1 MSSAHPDKDVRI
13 FFKECVSLANNF
25 HPAGFDVEVHLIL
38 SGVEERTDQ
47 NVRIH
52 SVEHHGG
59 SRLKRMWSTVNNV
72 YRKAIELDGDIYH
85 FHDPELLRIALKLK
99 RAGKKVIYDVHEDVP
114 KQIMD
119 KHWIPKWFRGFV
131 SNMYGLFE
139 NKRANK
145 LNGIVTVTP
154 LIEERFQKVNENV
167 QMVAN
172 YPLLSETNKIN
183 DLIVPKKKNQICYV
197 GGLFPTRGVKELIQ
211 ALEFTDA
218 QLILAGTF
226 SPASFENEVKKLKG
240 WSKVSYLGQIERDQI
255 AEVLKSSVAGIVTL
269 HPTRS
274 YKESLPIK
282 MFEYMSAGIPM
293 VASNFEY
300 WKEIID
306 SSECGVCADP
316 LNPKDIAGKIQD
328 LLSDPE
334 KSNRLGGNGLK
345 AFHEKY
351 NWNAEEK
358 KLFTLYEKLIHQ

>member
-1 MSSAHPDKDVRI
+1 
-13 FFKECVSLANNF
+13 
-25 HPAGFDVEVHLIL
+25 
-38 SGVEERTDQ
+38 
-47 NVRIH
+47 
-52 SVEHHGG
+52 
-59 SRLKRMWSTVNNV
+59 MWSTVNAV

-131 SNMYGLFE
+131 SNIYGLFE

-154 LIEERFQKVNENV
+154 IIEERFQKVNENV

-172 YPLLSETNKIN
+172 YPLLSEKNKIN
-183 DLIVPKKKNQICYV
+183 DLSVPKKKNQICYV

-316 LNPKDIAGKIQD
+316 LNPKDIAEKIQD

-334 KSNRLGGNGLK
+334 KSNRLGSNGLK